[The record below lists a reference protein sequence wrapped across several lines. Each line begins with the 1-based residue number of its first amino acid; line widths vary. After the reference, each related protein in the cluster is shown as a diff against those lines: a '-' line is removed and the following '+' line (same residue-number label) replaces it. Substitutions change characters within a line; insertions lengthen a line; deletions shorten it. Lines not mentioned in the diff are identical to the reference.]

1 MKKLQEKTTKQQG
14 PVFKVRERKK
24 PFSGRMSPHA
34 LALVEIA
41 SSKHNI
47 SQSEVIESCVIYAL
61 DEKKT
66 A

>member
-1 MKKLQEKTTKQQG
+1 MKKQQEKQAKTQG

-24 PFSGRMSPHA
+24 PFSGRMSVHA
-34 LALVEIA
+34 LALIEDA
-41 SSKHNI
+41 SNKHNI